1 MAEKILVVDDEVS
14 LQETLTYKL
23 EKEGYQV
30 EVAGDGLTAL
40 ELARSTHPDLVILDV
55 MLPGMDGF
63 EFCRN
68 LRQESNIPVLMLT
81 ARDAEIERG
90 VGFEVGAND

>member
-30 EVAGDGLTAL
+30 EVAGDGV
-40 ELARSTHPDLVILDV
+40 SVSV
-55 MLPGMDGF
+55 
-63 EFCRN
+63 N
-68 LRQESNIPVLMLT
+68 
-81 ARDAEIERG
+81 G
-90 VGFEVGAND
+90 VNSLCGIFKVQGCQ